1 MNFTV
6 QNVEIGIIV
15 YLSISCYPSWNFRL
29 NETNEEIGILRGG
42 NFCWLILFSFSCLVK
57 QTLVPMK
64 ISFFGKIK
72 KDRRMKTEGGNRS
85 RVQKQ
90 QLEILIT
97 TFHPGKDIRVDMTPT
112 K

>member
-1 MNFTV
+1 MRGKLLLVDLIF
-6 QNVEIGIIV
+6 
-15 YLSISCYPSWNFRL
+15 
-29 NETNEEIGILRGG
+29 ILMPGEAD
-42 NFCWLILFSFSCLVK
+42 
-57 QTLVPMK
+57 
-64 ISFFGKIK
+64 FGADENLPFWENK

>member
-1 MNFTV
+1 
-6 QNVEIGIIV
+6 
-15 YLSISCYPSWNFRL
+15 
-29 NETNEEIGILRGG
+29 
-42 NFCWLILFSFSCLVK
+42 
-57 QTLVPMK
+57 
-64 ISFFGKIK
+64 
-72 KDRRMKTEGGNRS
+72 MKTEEGNRS